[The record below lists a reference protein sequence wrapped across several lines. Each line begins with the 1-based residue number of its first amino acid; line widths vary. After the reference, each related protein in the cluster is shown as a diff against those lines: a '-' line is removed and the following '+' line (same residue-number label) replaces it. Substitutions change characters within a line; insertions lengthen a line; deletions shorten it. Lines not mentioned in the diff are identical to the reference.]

1 MSTIASFH
9 QKLFDKFLKGSH
21 LIGKI
26 TSIRFVTMNVAIIIV
41 LGGTV
46 MAGQSDIEPE
56 RNCIHT
62 IVAVK

>member
-1 MSTIASFH
+1 
-9 QKLFDKFLKGSH
+9 
-21 LIGKI
+21 
-26 TSIRFVTMNVAIIIV
+26 MNVAIIIV

-56 RNCIHT
+56 QNCIHT